1 MLISLSDIDIAVQ
14 FKLTFYISNYIP
26 VVFKMFEIV
35 NFELNFGIDIFIPNL
50 NVAMP
55 VLETEVNIMGL

>member
-1 MLISLSDIDIAVQ
+1 
-14 FKLTFYISNYIP
+14 
-26 VVFKMFEIV
+26 MFEIV
-35 NFELNFGIDIFIPNL
+35 NFLLNFGIYIFIPNL